1 MRIYTTKLKQVLGL
15 IVSLLITF
23 IAAGIGSIASLKAGT
38 FYQQLIRP
46 EWAPPAWIFAPVWT
60 ILYLL
65 MGIDAWLVWRE
76 QGFRAARI
84 SLSLYIIQLAINALW
99 TWLFFVWRLGEIAF
113 IEIIIL
119 WILIL
124 CTLIAFWRVRIIYG
138 ILLMPYLAWVS
149 FASVLT
155 YVTWKLNPVILF

>member
-1 MRIYTTKLKQVLGL
+1 MKYMTKTKQVLGL
-15 IVSLLITF
+15 MGWLLVTF
-23 IAAGIGSIASLKAGT
+23 IAAGIGSIASSKAGT

-46 EWAPPAWIFAPVWT
+46 EWAPSAWIFGPVWT

-65 MGIDAWLVWRE
+65 MVIAAWLVWRA

-84 SLSLYIIQLAINALW
+84 ALSLYMIQLALNALW
-99 TWLFFVWRLGEIAF
+99 TWLFFVWRLGEMAF

-119 WILIL
+119 WVLIL
-124 CTLIAFWRVRIIYG
+124 CTLIAFWRVRIITG
-138 ILLMPYLAWVS
+138 ILLIPYLAWVS

-155 YVTWKLNPVILF
+155 YATWKLNPLILF

>member
-1 MRIYTTKLKQVLGL
+1 V
-15 IVSLLITF
+15 
-23 IAAGIGSIASLKAGT
+23 
-38 FYQQLIRP
+38 
-46 EWAPPAWIFAPVWT
+46 WI

-65 MGIDAWLVWRE
+65 MGIDAWLVWRV

-84 SLSLYIIQLAINALW
+84 SLILYIIQLAINALW

-119 WILIL
+119 WILIIF
-124 CTLIAFWRVRIIYG
+124 TLIAFWRVKIIYG
-138 ILLMPYLAWVS
+138 VLLIPYFAWVS

-155 YVTWKLNPVILF
+155 YVIWKLNPLILI

>member
-1 MRIYTTKLKQVLGL
+1 MYITKSKQVLGL
-15 IVSLLITF
+15 ILWLFITF
-23 IAAGIGSIASLKAGT
+23 FAAGIGTIASSKAGI

-46 EWAPPAWIFAPVWT
+46 EWTPPSWLFAPVWT

-65 MGIDAWLVWRE
+65 MGIDAWLVWRV

-84 SLSLYIIQLAINALW
+84 SLSLYIIQLAVNALW
-99 TWLFFVWRLGEIAF
+99 TWLFFIWRQGQISF

-124 CTLIAFWRVRIIYG
+124 CTLIAFWRVRMING
-138 ILLMPYLAWVS
+138 ILLIPYLAWVS
-149 FASVLT
+149 FATVLT
-155 YVTWKLNPVILF
+155 YVTWKLNPQILI

>member
-1 MRIYTTKLKQVLGL
+1 MLGL
-15 IVSLLITF
+15 IGWLFITF

-46 EWAPPAWIFAPVWT
+46 EWAPPGWTFAPVWT

-65 MGIDAWLVWRE
+65 MGIDAWLVWRV

-124 CTLIAFWRVRIIYG
+124 FTLIAFWRIKIIYG
-138 ILLMPYLAWVS
+138 VLLIPYLAWVS

-155 YVTWKLNPVILF
+155 YVTWKLNPLILI

>member
-1 MRIYTTKLKQVLGL
+1 MYIMKSKQVLGL
-15 IVSLLITF
+15 ILWLLITF
-23 IAAGIGSIASLKAGT
+23 FAAGIGTIASLKAGI

-46 EWAPPAWIFAPVWT
+46 EWAPPSWLFAPVWT

-65 MGIDAWLVWRE
+65 MGIDAWLVWRVK
-76 QGFRAARI
+76 GFRAARI
-84 SLSLYIIQLAINALW
+84 SLSLYIIQLAVNALW
-99 TWLFFVWRLGEIAF
+99 TWLFFVWRQGQISF

-124 CTLIAFWRVRIIYG
+124 CTLIAFWQVRMING
-138 ILLMPYLAWVS
+138 ILLIPYLAWVS

-155 YVTWKLNPVILF
+155 YVTWKLNPLILI

>member
-1 MRIYTTKLKQVLGL
+1 LKYITKSKQVVGL
-15 IVSLLITF
+15 IVWLLITF
-23 IAAGIGSIASLKAGT
+23 IAAGIGTIASSNAGI

-46 EWAPPAWIFAPVWT
+46 EWAPPAWLFAPVWT

-65 MGIDAWLVWRE
+65 MGIAAWLVWRV

-84 SLSLYIIQLAINALW
+84 SLSLYIIQLAVNAFW
-99 TWLFFVWRLGEIAF
+99 TWLFFIWRQGQISF

-124 CTLIAFWRVRIIYG
+124 CTLIAFWRVRMING
-138 ILLMPYLAWVS
+138 ILLIPYLAWVS

-155 YVTWKLNPVILF
+155 YVTWKLNPLILV

>member
-1 MRIYTTKLKQVLGL
+1 MKYFTKSKQLSGL
-15 IVSLLITF
+15 VGWLFITF
-23 IAAGIGSIASLKAGT
+23 VAAGIGSMASFKAGT

-46 EWAPPAWIFAPVWT
+46 EWAPPGWIFAPVWT

-76 QGFRAARI
+76 HGFRAAPI
-84 SLSLYIIQLAINALW
+84 SLSLYIIQLAVNALW
-99 TWLFFVWRLGEIAF
+99 TWLFFVWRLGETAF

-155 YVTWKLNPVILF
+155 YIIWKLNPFILI

>member
-1 MRIYTTKLKQVLGL
+1 MKYMTKSKQVIGL
-15 IVSLLITF
+15 VGWLLATF
-23 IAAGIGSIASLKAGT
+23 IAAGIGSVASSKAGT

-60 ILYLL
+60 ILYLF
-65 MGIDAWLVWRE
+65 MGIAAWLVWRV

-84 SLSLYIIQLAINALW
+84 ALSLYIIQLALNALW

-124 CTLIAFWRVRIIYG
+124 CTLIAFWRVRIING
-138 ILLMPYLAWVS
+138 VLLIPYEAWVS
-149 FASVLT
+149 FASMLT
-155 YVTWKLNPVILF
+155 YVIWKLNPLILF

>member
-1 MRIYTTKLKQVLGL
+1 VEYFTKSKQVLGL
-15 IVSLLITF
+15 IGWLLITF
-23 IAAGIGSIASLKAGT
+23 IAAGIGTIASSKAGI

-65 MGIDAWLVWRE
+65 MGIDAWLVWRV

-99 TWLFFVWRLGEIAF
+99 TWLFFVWRQGKISF
-113 IEIIIL
+113 IGIVIL

-124 CTLIAFWRVRIIYG
+124 CTLIAFWRVRIING
-138 ILLMPYLAWVS
+138 ILLIPYLAWVS
-149 FASVLT
+149 FASLLT
-155 YVTWKLNPVILF
+155 YVTWKLNPLILI